1 MCVYMICGQRCTH
14 ARAHTCTR
22 TRTHAHTHTRTHM
35 CTHAHARTRRNH
47 WRSYRTCTPW
57 ADYTHASSQRLLAT
71 CRRRSI
77 HTKRRQMRTRPA
89 PSKRYRGAMHLA
101 LHLPRGSGARA
112 KTTQGTRKRH
122 LMHAPKTPNTRATGL
137 GACAHNTNSHNPS
150 RKQDEL
156 SPFWYQ
162 IRMTGPGSYQSIF
175 SQGECWYVT
184 HALGAQF
191 GAGV

>member
-35 CTHAHARTRRNH
+35 CTHAHARTRRSH

-71 CRRRSI
+71 CRRRTI

-89 PSKRYRGAMHLA
+89 EQA
-101 LHLPRGSGARA
+101 LPRRDAPC
-112 KTTQGTRKRH
+112 TTPAQGIRCTRKNDPRH
-122 LMHAPKTPNTRATGL
+122 AQKTPNTRATGL

-150 RKQDEL
+150 RQQDLL

-162 IRMTGPGSYQSIF
+162 IRMTGPGSYQSVL

-191 GAGV
+191 RAGV